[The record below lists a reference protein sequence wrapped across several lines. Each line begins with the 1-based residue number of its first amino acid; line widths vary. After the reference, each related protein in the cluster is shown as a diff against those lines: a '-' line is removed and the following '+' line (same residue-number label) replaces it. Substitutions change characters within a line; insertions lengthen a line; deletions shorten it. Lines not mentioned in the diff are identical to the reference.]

1 VRIREKNDKK
11 MEKIDNIY
19 KPQNWKKRRRIKNTG
34 KEVYMCVHSKE
45 RMETNDVLLQD
56 PFDSLCGKPQSARLT
71 SGANILDLRS
81 EALAQ

>member
-45 RMETNDVLLQD
+45 RAGVN
-56 PFDSLCGKPQSARLT
+56 
-71 SGANILDLRS
+71 
-81 EALAQ
+81 